1 MSNEENLKEN
11 IKLNPTPSPEER
23 IYSSSNKGAEDALF
37 KKEPTPNSLNGGRG
51 KNFLK
56 PLAGAFILLAVG
68 GSALAG
74 LYFTG
79 SLGKILH
86 LKETPEE
93 VLAQMNEEMSKV
105 KTFNFQTE
113 TNGKYSFS
121 LNENVSSMH
130 ESPTAL
136 FSSGEINYKF
146 NGDGDIDQTD
156 SKNPKVS
163 VNFNGSIGVEGID
176 VSFLGE
182 GKFLNET
189 VYFKINKMPY
199 GSMIEKMVPFK
210 IKDQWLKL
218 ALKDLTKENGIP
230 KEKIDKLMDL
240 ILKSN
245 SWGKSSGI
253 IIEEELPIE
262 QINNVKAYHYKG
274 RLDKKAIKDQLLMFN
289 EILETELSKE
299 NIIKSGKE
307 LDKMLENFDGNVELW
322 IGKKDKRL
330 YKMTLKHNFE
340 FNNPEDA
347 LQMKVKTEGITTNIY
362 SKFNKPVSIEAP
374 KDAQDLSEWIKKTTP
389 AKTND
394 SRRIADLNT
403 LSFALKMYYAEN
415 KSYPVS
421 HTLIRTSEKGSA
433 LYKSL
438 EEYGYMLPDGIP
450 VDPKEPEFFYG
461 YKSDGQNYELT
472 AVLEDQTNPACV
484 MEGEFC
490 IFRIKNGKVVSK
502 K

>member
-11 IKLNPTPSPEER
+11 IKPNPTPSPEER
-23 IYSSSNKGAEDALF
+23 IYSSSNKRAEDALL
-37 KKEPTPNSLNGGRG
+37 KKEPKPNSLKGRG
-51 KNFLK
+51 GKFFPK
-56 PLAGAFILLAVG
+56 PLAGVFILLAVS

-79 SLGKILH
+79 SLEKILH

-113 TNGKYSFS
+113 TSGKYSFS
-121 LNENVSSMH
+121 SDKNVSSMQ
-130 ESPTAL
+130 ESPMAL
-136 FSSGEINYKF
+136 LSSGEMNYKF
-146 NGDGDIDQTD
+146 NGDGGVDQTD
-156 SKNPKVS
+156 SKNLKVS
-163 VNFNGSIGVEGID
+163 INFNGSIGVEGID
-176 VSFLGE
+176 VSFW
-182 GKFLNET
+182 GKGRFLNET
-189 VYFKINKMPY
+189 AYFKINKMPY
-199 GSMIEKMVPFK
+199 GSMIEKMAPFK
-210 IKDQWLKL
+210 IKDQWFKF

-230 KEKIDKLMDL
+230 KEKFDKLMDL

-245 SWGKSSGI
+245 SWEKSSI

-274 RLDKKAIKDQLLMFN
+274 RLNKKAIKDQLLTFS
-289 EILETELSKE
+289 EILGTELSE
-299 NIIKSGKE
+299 EDIIKSGKE

-330 YKMTLKHNFE
+330 YKMTLRHNFE

-347 LQMKVKTEGITTNIY
+347 SQMKVKTEGITTNIY
-362 SKFNKPVSIEAP
+362 SKFNEPVLIEAP
-374 KDAQDLSEWIKKTTP
+374 KDAQDLGEWMKWTAPI
-389 AKTND
+389 KTND
-394 SRRIADLNT
+394 SKRIADLNA
-403 LSFALKMYYAEN
+403 LSFGLEMYYLKN
-415 KSYPVS
+415 NSYPVS
-421 HTLIRTSEKGSA
+421 RTLIRTNEKESV

-438 EEYGYMLPDGIP
+438 EEYGYIPPDGMP
-450 VDPKEPEFFYG
+450 VDPKDPEFFYG

-472 AVLEDQTNPACV
+472 AVLEDQTNPECV
-484 MEGEFC
+484 MEGELC
-490 IFRIKNGKVVSK
+490 IFRIKNGKVISK